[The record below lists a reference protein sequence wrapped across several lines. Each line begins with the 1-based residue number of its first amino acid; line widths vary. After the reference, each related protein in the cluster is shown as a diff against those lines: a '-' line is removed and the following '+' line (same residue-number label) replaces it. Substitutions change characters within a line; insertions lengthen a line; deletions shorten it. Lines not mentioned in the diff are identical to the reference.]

1 MGRVLL
7 KLEPDGVA
15 RLERTLGLKVDNGN
29 DQDKLAIGS
38 GHVDMLGRAHELG
51 HLDGA
56 LKRTLLALFGKQN
69 LLGTYAGRDLLHVAA
84 VPIKGELSA
93 GLGGQRDIHVVG
105 LDGKAVA
112 RAHQLGIEE
121 VHLRHADEAGDEDV
135 RGMVEDLLRRGDLLD
150 NAVLHDHD
158 TVAESHGLGLVVSNI
173 DERALDLVAQLDE
186 LGTHLVTQLGVQVG
200 QRLVHQEDLRIT
212 HDGAADSDTLAL
224 AARKR
229 LGLAVEVLG
238 DTQDLGSGA
247 NLAVDLVFG
256 DLLELKRKRHVLVH
270 RHVGVQSIAL
280 EHHGDVAVLG
290 RHVVD
295 ALAVDEHVAR
305 GNVLQAG
312 DHAHRRGLTAARRA
326 NEDDELLVVNG
337 EVEVLYSEH
346 AVLGNL
352 EVVLLLLGL
361 LLFAK
366 EALLFGLGVGIHLL
380 NMFEND
386 LGHVFT
392 FRCAAPR

>member
-1 MGRVLL
+1 
-7 KLEPDGVA
+7 
-15 RLERTLGLKVDNGN
+15 
-29 DQDKLAIGS
+29 
-38 GHVDMLGRAHELG
+38 MLGRTHELG
-51 HLDGA
+51 HLDGT
-56 LKRTLLALFGKQN
+56 LERTLLALVGKQN
-69 LLGTYAGRDLLHVAA
+69 LLGAHAGRNLLHVAA
-84 VPIKGELSA
+84 VPVESKLRA
-93 GLGGQRDIHVVG
+93 GLGGERHVHILG
-105 LDGKAVA
+105 LDGEAVA
-112 RAHQLGIEE
+112 RARQLGIEE
-121 VHLRHADEAGDEDV
+121 VHLRHADKAGNEDV

-337 EVEVLYSEH
+337 EVKVLNSEH
-346 AVLGNL
+346 AILGNL
-352 EVVLLLLGL
+352 KVMLLLLGL

>member
-1 MGRVLL
+1 
-7 KLEPDGVA
+7 
-15 RLERTLGLKVDNGN
+15 
-29 DQDKLAIGS
+29 
-38 GHVDMLGRAHELG
+38 
-51 HLDGA
+51 
-56 LKRTLLALFGKQN
+56 
-69 LLGTYAGRDLLHVAA
+69 
-84 VPIKGELSA
+84 
-93 GLGGQRDIHVVG
+93 
-105 LDGKAVA
+105 
-112 RAHQLGIEE
+112 
-121 VHLRHADEAGDEDV
+121 
-135 RGMVEDLLRRGDLLD
+135 MVEDLLRGGDLLD
-150 NAVLHDHD
+150 DAVLHDHNAI
-158 TVAESHGLGLVVSNI
+158 AEGHGLGLVVGDV

-212 HDGAADSDTLAL
+212 HDGAADSDTLTL

-229 LGLAVEVLG
+229 LGLTVEVLG

-247 NLAVDLVFG
+247 NLAVDLVLG

-270 RHVGVQSIAL
+270 RHVGVQSVAL

-290 RHVVD
+290 SDVVD
-295 ALAVDEHVAR
+295 ALAVDEHVTR
-305 GNVLQAG
+305 GDVLQASN
-312 DHAHRRGLTAARRA
+312 HAHRRGLTAARRA

-337 EVEVLYSEH
+337 EVKVLNSEH
-346 AVLGNL
+346 AILGNL

-392 FRCAAPR
+392 FRYAAPC

>member
-1 MGRVLL
+1 
-7 KLEPDGVA
+7 
-15 RLERTLGLKVDNGN
+15 
-29 DQDKLAIGS
+29 
-38 GHVDMLGRAHELG
+38 
-51 HLDGA
+51 
-56 LKRTLLALFGKQN
+56 
-69 LLGTYAGRDLLHVAA
+69 
-84 VPIKGELSA
+84 
-93 GLGGQRDIHVVG
+93 
-105 LDGKAVA
+105 
-112 RAHQLGIEE
+112 
-121 VHLRHADEAGDEDV
+121 
-135 RGMVEDLLRRGDLLD
+135 MVEDLLRRGDLLD

-173 DERALDLVAQLDE
+173 DERTLDLVAQLDE
-186 LGTHLVTQLGVQVG
+186 LGTHLVTKLGIQVG
-200 QRLVHQEDLRIT
+200 QRLVHQEDLGVT
-212 HDGAADSDTLAL
+212 HDGAADGDALAL
-224 AARKR
+224 AARER
-229 LGLAVEVLG
+229 LRLAVEVLG

-270 RHVGVQSIAL
+270 RHVGVQSVAL

-312 DHAHRRGLTAARRA
+312 DHAHRRGLTAARGT
-326 NEDDELLVVNG
+326 NENDELLVVNG

-346 AVLGNL
+346 AILGNL

-366 EALLFGLGVGIHLL
+366 EALLFGLVVGIHLL

-392 FRCAAPR
+392 FRYAAPR

>member
-1 MGRVLL
+1 
-7 KLEPDGVA
+7 
-15 RLERTLGLKVDNGN
+15 
-29 DQDKLAIGS
+29 
-38 GHVDMLGRAHELG
+38 
-51 HLDGA
+51 
-56 LKRTLLALFGKQN
+56 
-69 LLGTYAGRDLLHVAA
+69 
-84 VPIKGELSA
+84 
-93 GLGGQRDIHVVG
+93 
-105 LDGKAVA
+105 
-112 RAHQLGIEE
+112 
-121 VHLRHADEAGDEDV
+121 
-135 RGMVEDLLRRGDLLD
+135 MVEDLLRRGDLLD

-158 TVAESHGLGLVVSNI
+158 TVTEGHSLGLVVSNI
-173 DERALDLVAQLDE
+173 NERALDLVAQLNE
-186 LGTHLVTQLGVQVG
+186 LGTHLVTKLGVQVG

-229 LGLAVEVLG
+229 LGLTVEVLG

-247 NLAVDLVFG
+247 NLAVDLVLG

-270 RHVGVQSIAL
+270 RHIGVQSIAL
-280 EHHGDVAVLG
+280 EHHGNVAVLG

-295 ALAVDEHVAR
+295 ALAVDEHVTR
-305 GNVLQAG
+305 SDVLQAG

-326 NEDDELLVVNG
+326 DENDKLLVVNG
-337 EVEVLYSEH
+337 EVKVLHREH
-346 AVLGNL
+346 AILGNL

-366 EALLFGLGVGIHLL
+366 EALLFGLVVGIHLL

-392 FRCAAPR
+392 FRYAAPR

>member
-7 KLEPDGVA
+7 ELEPDGVA
-15 RLERTLGLKVDNGN
+15 SLERALGLEVDDGDNQN
-29 DQDKLAIGS
+29 KLAVGS
-38 GHVDMLGRAHELG
+38 GHVDMLGRTHELG
-51 HLDGA
+51 HLDGTLERA
-56 LKRTLLALFGKQN
+56 LLVLVGKQN
-69 LLGTYAGRDLLHVAA
+69 LLGAHAGRDLLHVAA
-84 VPIKGELSA
+84 VPVEGKLSA
-93 GLGGQRDIHVVG
+93 GLGGERHVHILG

-121 VHLRHADEAGDEDV
+121 VHLRHADKAGDEDV
-135 RGMVEDLLRRGDLLD
+135 RGMVEDLLRGGDLLD
-150 NAVLHDHD
+150 DAVLHDHD
-158 TVAESHGLGLVVSNI
+158 AVTEGHSLGLVVSNI
-173 DERALDLVAQLDE
+173 NERALDLVAQLNE
-186 LGTHLVTQLGVQVG
+186 LGTHLVTKLGVQVG
-200 QRLVHQEDLRIT
+200 QWLVHQEDLGVT

-229 LGLAVEVLG
+229 LGLTVEVLG
-238 DTQDLGSGA
+238 NAQNLGSRA
-247 NLAVDLVFG
+247 NFAVDLVLG
-256 DLLELKRKRHVLVH
+256 DLLELERKRHVLVH
-270 RHVGVQSIAL
+270 RHIGVQSIAL

-295 ALAVDEHVAR
+295 ALAVDEHIAR

-346 AVLGNL
+346 TVLGNL

-366 EALLFGLGVGIHLL
+366 EALLFGLVVGIHLL

-392 FRCAAPR
+392 FRYAAPR

>member
-1 MGRVLL
+1 
-7 KLEPDGVA
+7 
-15 RLERTLGLKVDNGN
+15 
-29 DQDKLAIGS
+29 
-38 GHVDMLGRAHELG
+38 MLGRAHELG
-51 HLDGA
+51 HLDGTLERA
-56 LKRTLLALFGKQN
+56 LLALVGKQD
-69 LLGTYAGRDLLHVAA
+69 LLGTHAGRNLLHVAA
-84 VPIKGELSA
+84 VPVEGKLSA
-93 GLGGQRDIHVVG
+93 SLGGERHVHILG

-121 VHLRHADEAGDEDV
+121 VHLRHADKAGDEDV
-135 RGMVEDLLRRGDLLD
+135 RGMVEDLLRGGDLLD
-150 NAVLHDHD
+150 DAVLHDHD
-158 TVAESHGLGLVVSNI
+158 TVTEGHSLGLVVSNI
-173 DERALDLVAQLDE
+173 NERALDLVAQLNE
-186 LGTHLVTQLGVQVG
+186 LGTHLVTKLGVQVG
-200 QRLVHQEDLRIT
+200 QWLVHQEDLGVT

-229 LGLAVEVLG
+229 LGLTVEVLG
-238 DTQDLGSGA
+238 NAQNLGSRA
-247 NLAVDLVFG
+247 NFAVDLVLG

-270 RHVGVQSIAL
+270 RHIGVQSIAL

-295 ALAVDEHVAR
+295 ALAVDEHIAR
-305 GNVLQAG
+305 GDVLQAG
-312 DHAHRRGLTAARRA
+312 DHAHRRGLTAARGA

-346 AVLGNL
+346 TVLGNL

-392 FRCAAPR
+392 FRYAAPC